1 MSGDDED
8 RLDFGEDEELED
20 QISLGDA
27 GDTEAAGGFRQ
38 QQPQALNDNMDADER
53 LNGTGH
59 AQAAAS
65 EEQPLEGSDSEE
77 PLPPGW
83 VTRRSRQ
90 GELYYFHEATTESQ
104 WDRPTMTSV
113 VVAESI
119 QVTSNDVK
127 STPAAPAAS
136 TSQGM
141 STYAALQER
150 RRRFSTLLKHAIDS
164 TSHSNLP
171 IPASPCFPVEIR
183 FHLGGHD
190 AGPPDAPKLFTI
202 RQTTHSLSVSR
213 YFEKRI

>member
-1 MSGDDED
+1 MLGDDED

-27 GDTEAAGGFRQ
+27 GEMEAEKGSQ
-38 QQPQALNDNMDADER
+38 QQQAINDTMDADER

-59 AQAAAS
+59 AQSAAS
-65 EEQPLEGSDSEE
+65 EEQPLEGSDVEE

-104 WDRPTMTSV
+104 WDRPTMTTV
-113 VVAESI
+113 VDVESFE
-119 QVTSNDVK
+119 VTSSDVK

-141 STYAALQER
+141 STCAALEEL

-171 IPASPCFPVEIR
+171 ISSF
-183 FHLGGHD
+183 
-190 AGPPDAPKLFTI
+190 
-202 RQTTHSLSVSR
+202 SLLSR
-213 YFEKRI
+213 